1 MILINIKI
9 ILFCKVFN
17 LIDAKIYNSYIF
29 KFLYKKMF
37 FKSIKKNYSNIRIF
51 LKSFN
56 SI

>member
-37 FKSIKKNYSNIRIF
+37 FKSIKKK
-51 LKSFN
+51 LQ
-56 SI
+56 